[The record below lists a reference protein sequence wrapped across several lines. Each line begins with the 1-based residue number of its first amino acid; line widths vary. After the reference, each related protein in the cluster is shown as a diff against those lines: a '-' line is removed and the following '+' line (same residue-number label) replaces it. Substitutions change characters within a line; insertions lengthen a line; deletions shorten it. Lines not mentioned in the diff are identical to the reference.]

1 MSEFEE
7 LLEKI
12 REQKPELTK
21 EDIDDKI
28 KQKKEKIGV
37 GYLTDQG
44 ALFLIASDLGISL
57 KQTLKVEMG
66 LKDIYVGAK
75 TKRPL
80 VSRCFDVA
88 IGADNLRPELLN
100 ALHYLSDVRMVII
113 TQHQPLNQS
122 SL

>member
-28 KQKKEKIGV
+28 KEKKEKIGV

-75 TKRPL
+75 DCLLYTSPSPRDL
-80 VSRCFDVA
+80 STSRM
-88 IGADNLRPELLN
+88 P
-100 ALHYLSDVRMVII
+100 
-113 TQHQPLNQS
+113 S
-122 SL
+122 SA

>member
-1 MSEFEE
+1 LSEFEE

-44 ALFLIASDLGISL
+44 CSFSYCIRSG
-57 KQTLKVEMG
+57 
-66 LKDIYVGAK
+66 
-75 TKRPL
+75 
-80 VSRCFDVA
+80 
-88 IGADNLRPELLN
+88 N
-100 ALHYLSDVRMVII
+100 II
-113 TQHQPLNQS
+113 KANIEG
-122 SL
+122 

>member
-44 ALFLIASDLGISL
+44 ALFLISSDLSL
-57 KQTLKVEMG
+57 
-66 LKDIYVGAK
+66 IH
-75 TKRPL
+75 
-80 VSRCFDVA
+80 
-88 IGADNLRPELLN
+88 I
-100 ALHYLSDVRMVII
+100 
-113 TQHQPLNQS
+113 
-122 SL
+122 